1 MVRDLIVFYRISYI
15 LSANFTERL
24 KVQDDKSDPQALHN
38 VCNWLYLDK
47 PAIEYHDLENV
58 KIISYR
64 ELKATKET
72 ISSYL
77 KCIERPEFIGIDF
90 DISDCCVPSLMLG

>member
-1 MVRDLIVFYRISYI
+1 M
-15 LSANFTERL
+15 
-24 KVQDDKSDPQALHN
+24 KVQDDRNDSQALHN

-58 KIISYR
+58 KTISYR
-64 ELKATKET
+64 ELKAAKET
-72 ISSYL
+72 VSNYL

-90 DISDCCVPSLMLG
+90 DIPNCYVPSLMLG